1 VVGQVRAAGAAS
13 VELYGST
20 VVGPV
25 SLRDG
30 TSQVVVIANR
40 ISGPVTLERNHTG
53 ALPIVVAANTVTGP
67 LRCTGNEPP
76 PVNNGQPNTVDGPKS
91 GQCTDL

>member
-1 VVGQVRAAGAAS
+1 M
-13 VELYGST
+13 

-30 TSQVVVIANR
+30 TSQVAVIANR
-40 ISGPVTLERNHTG
+40 VSGPVTLERNRTG
-53 ALPIVVAANTVTGP
+53 ASAIVVAANTVSGP
-67 LRCTGNEPP
+67 LRCSGNEPP
-76 PVNNGQPNTVDGPKS
+76 PVNNGQPNTVDGPRS